1 MFHEK
6 AWKTI
11 VGFQT
16 RNPIHRAHEYIQ
28 KCALEVVDGL
38 FLHPLVGATKS
49 DDVPADV
56 RMRCYEIMM
65 DKYFPQDRVILAI
78 NPSAMRTPA
87 PGKQFSTLLS
97 VKTTVVPILSSVVT
111 MPESG
116 TTTEPTML
124 SISLM
129 SSSLGNWES
138 CR

>member
-1 MFHEK
+1 M
-6 AWKTI
+6 
-11 VGFQT
+11 
-16 RNPIHRAHEYIQ
+16 
-28 KCALEVVDGL
+28 VDGL

-78 NPSAMRTPA
+78 NPSAMRYA
-87 PGKQFSTLLS
+87 GPGKQFSTLLS
-97 VKTTVVPILSSVVT
+97 AKTTVVPILSSVVT

-129 SSSLGNWES
+129 SSSRGNWES